1 MNVNAEQS
9 VSGAGKG
16 LDVLKWLVVVALL
29 AGAVIGNA
37 YYADQPL
44 LYRAIAGVV
53 LVMAAAAVAMTTA
66 KGREFNGFR
75 REAMIELRKVVWP
88 TRPETM
94 QTTFIVF
101 VVVAIMA
108 VILWLLDLLLG
119 WAVSSIIG

>member
-1 MNVNAEQS
+1 MNVNAEQAAP
-9 VSGAGKG
+9 GAGKG

-29 AGAVIGNA
+29 GAAVVGNA

-53 LVMAAAAVAMTTA
+53 LVAAAAALALTTL
-66 KGREFNGFR
+66 KGREFNAFR
-75 REAMIELRKVVWP
+75 REAMVELRKVVWP
-88 TRPETM
+88 TRPETL